1 MKRFTALTMSVAAL
15 VLGICGWRAVA
26 SASSV
31 ASASTSVHQEE
42 ELLVQDSLAVSAVPD
57 ASTEIMA
64 VRGFFAS
71 MEGDAQAIADVLATV
86 PEDEST
92 VVFSL
97 ANPDEA
103 PFVPSAQ
110 LEALEEALEAI
121 DVPASFLLVDAETG
135 WGISHNA
142 FWANYAASSS
152 KAWFAL
158 FLCQMAQAGE
168 LDLTEHLYGYSDEP
182 LNQNGN
188 WESPDCVGAYIENA
202 VLYSDNSAYES
213 LREAYDWQGYDQWL
227 EELGLQPVVIFAHY
241 WYPALSPVASVQLW
255 MNMYSY
261 LASGAQHAAWLSD
274 LLANTNV
281 SYLRQGMDDAGF
293 QATVLNKAGWDVL
306 STCDSG
312 LIQVNGHTY
321 FAAVITQLTTSD
333 ESDQQ
338 VVDLS
343 AALVQAALA
352 LQ

>member
-1 MKRFTALTMSVAAL
+1 MKRFTALTLSVAAL

-31 ASASTSVHQEE
+31 ASASTSIHQE

-152 KAWFAL
+152 KAWTMRAFRRR
-158 FLCQMAQAGE
+158 C
-168 LDLTEHLYGYSDEP
+168 
-182 LNQNGN
+182 
-188 WESPDCVGAYIENA
+188 
-202 VLYSDNSAYES
+202 
-213 LREAYDWQGYDQWL
+213 
-227 EELGLQPVVIFAHY
+227 
-241 WYPALSPVASVQLW
+241 
-255 MNMYSY
+255 
-261 LASGAQHAAWLSD
+261 
-274 LLANTNV
+274 
-281 SYLRQGMDDAGF
+281 
-293 QATVLNKAGWDVL
+293 
-306 STCDSG
+306 
-312 LIQVNGHTY
+312 
-321 FAAVITQLTTSD
+321 
-333 ESDQQ
+333 
-338 VVDLS
+338 
-343 AALVQAALA
+343 
-352 LQ
+352 